1 MHIKNKNLF
10 IYLFASL
17 FFTNPA
23 FAIDIVWAPG
33 VEAEVVASKVAE
45 VAKLTQQIRYL
56 EQELKTLANAPYQWN
71 TVQNTIN
78 ELGHAINQANTLAY
92 NAQNLDTQFKKT
104 YPGYQSPKNY
114 VEQYQQIVNTTV
126 NTLNGVLNSLGTNA
140 KDFQQENTRLAFL
153 QSQAQNVV
161 GQTQAIQAASQIA
174 LEQVSQMQL
183 LRQTLMAQTNAQT
196 AYYVA
201 QTQKEASAK
210 AELEQVVQTGEQTVP
225 AYGTSG
231 NTLSVPSNF

>member
-1 MHIKNKNLF
+1 MKRL
-10 IYLFASL
+10 SL
-17 FFTNPA
+17 FLFFNLLICFTHNT
-23 FAIDIVWAPG
+23 FAMETVWAPG
-33 VEAEVVASKVAE
+33 VEAEVIAAKVAE

-56 EQELKTLANAPYQWN
+56 EQTLKTLSNAPYQWN

-78 ELGHAINQANTLAY
+78 ELGNAINQVNTIAY
-92 NAQNLDTQFKKT
+92 NAQNLDSQFKKL
-104 YPGYQSPKNY
+104 YPGYQPPKNY
-114 VEQYQQIVNTTV
+114 FEQYQQIVNTTV
-126 NTLNGVLNSLGTNA
+126 NTLNSVLNSLGTNA
-140 KDFQQENTRLAFL
+140 KDFQQENMRLAFL

-183 LRQTLMAQTNAQT
+183 LRQTLLAQTNAQT

-231 NTLSVPSNF
+231 NTLSAPNNF

>member
-1 MHIKNKNLF
+1 MPLIK
-10 IYLFASL
+10 
-17 FFTNPA
+17 P
-23 FAIDIVWAPG
+23 
-33 VEAEVVASKVAE
+33 
-45 VAKLTQQIRYL
+45 IR
-56 EQELKTLANAPYQWN
+56 
-71 TVQNTIN
+71 
-78 ELGHAINQANTLAY
+78 LAY
-92 NAQNLDTQFKKT
+92 NAQNLDAQFKKI

-114 VEQYQQIVNTTV
+114 GEQYQQIVNTTV

-140 KDFQQENTRLAFL
+140 QDFQQENTRLAFL
-153 QSQAQNVV
+153 QSQSQNVV

-174 LEQVSQMQL
+174 LEQVAQMQL

-210 AELEQVVQTGEQTVP
+210 AELEQVVQTGEQKVP

-231 NTLSVPSNF
+231 NTLNVPSSF